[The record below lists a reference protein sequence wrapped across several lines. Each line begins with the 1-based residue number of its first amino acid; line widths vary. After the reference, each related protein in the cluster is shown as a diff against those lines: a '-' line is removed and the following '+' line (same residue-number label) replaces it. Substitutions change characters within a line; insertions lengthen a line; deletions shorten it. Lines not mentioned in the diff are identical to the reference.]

1 MQNYCNG
8 KIQRQFKKKKLDF
21 LPSVSQ
27 NRETYAVSKFY
38 IRSLL
43 KLVWHSKH
51 IFHDLVC
58 KSKLLIYLME
68 CRICHIQYIGRS
80 ETEFYRIKLD
90 RIMIVRTLID
100 KTHHK
105 QICTSNR
112 LIRTLIDMLDL
123 FWLSNCFIT
132 TKTLFNT
139 SRNHQD
145 KRTFQL
151 VVIQSLRNN
160 LYCLKAMKYLSP
172 KMCSIPPKR
181 KKQSFL
187 NNFQTSA
194 RAQNILKDFFSIS
207 S

>member
-8 KIQRQFKKKKLDF
+8 KLQRQFKKKNLDF

-43 KLVWHSKH
+43 KVVWHRKH
-51 IFHDLVC
+51 IFLSV
-58 KSKLLIYLME
+58 KVNYW
-68 CRICHIQYIGRS
+68 YILWNVGS
-80 ETEFYRIKLD
+80 VISNTLENQKQNLTLD
-90 RIMIVRTLID
+90 RIIIVGTLMD

-112 LIRTLIDMLDL
+112 LITTLIDMLDL
-123 FWLSNCFIT
+123 SWLNNCFIT
-132 TKTLFNT
+132 TKTFFNT
-139 SRNHQD
+139 IRNHQD
-145 KRTFQL
+145 NRIFQM
-151 VVIQSLRNN
+151 VVIQSLRNK
-160 LYCLKAMKYLSP
+160 LYYLKAMKYLSP

-187 NNFQTSA
+187 NNF
-194 RAQNILKDFFSIS
+194 
-207 S
+207 